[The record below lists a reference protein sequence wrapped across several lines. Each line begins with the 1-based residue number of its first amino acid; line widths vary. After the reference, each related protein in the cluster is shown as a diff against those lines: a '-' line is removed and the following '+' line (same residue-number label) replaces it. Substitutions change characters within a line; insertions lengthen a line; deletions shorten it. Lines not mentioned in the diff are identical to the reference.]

1 MTIPK
6 FRVYDKVECMMIT
19 TSDYEDLSDLFCILK
34 NDADTGY
41 ISEPMQSTGLVD
53 ENGEEIFEGDIV
65 RFSIADGFEFVVD
78 EIGLVAYQSGAFRV
92 LNGLDEYLINDN
104 EYLIDDID
112 EIEVIGNIYEN
123 PEPWGIGRYYDF

>member
-53 ENGEEIFEGDIV
+53 ENGKEVFEGDVLLTYDAELAKVYWDDVLAGWFVDFIYETAELSEVADLQSSRSICAIV
-65 RFSIADGFEFVVD
+65 
-78 EIGLVAYQSGAFRV
+78 
-92 LNGLDEYLINDN
+92 
-104 EYLIDDID
+104 
-112 EIEVIGNIYEN
+112 GNIWEDG
-123 PEPWGIGRYYDF
+123 ELLDS